1 MKIKWAYDT
10 FRSVMLISDKFLHL
24 SASFAAALILH
35 FQTKWS
41 IWNIC
46 ILVIVG
52 GIIWEF
58 LEMFFADGI
67 SWRDIVANLIGIG
80 VFVLFIKGF
89 FIIAV
94 IVAVI
99 SYVLF
104 NWEIL
109 VLYIKEHVKKR
120 KSG

>member
-1 MKIKWAYDT
+1 
-10 FRSVMLISDKFLHL
+10 
-24 SASFAAALILH
+24 
-35 FQTKWS
+35 
-41 IWNIC
+41 
-46 ILVIVG
+46 VG

>member
-24 SASFAAALILH
+24 SASFTAALILH
-35 FQTKWS
+35 FQTGLS
-41 IWNIC
+41 ILNIC
-46 ILVIVG
+46 VFVFVG
-52 GIIWEF
+52 GIVWEF

-67 SWRDIVANLIGIG
+67 SWRDIIANLIGIG
-80 VFVLFIKGF
+80 VFVLFVKGF
-89 FIIAV
+89 FVIAV

-104 NWEIL
+104 NWEVL
-109 VLYIKEHVKKR
+109 VLYVKEHKSR
-120 KSG
+120 K